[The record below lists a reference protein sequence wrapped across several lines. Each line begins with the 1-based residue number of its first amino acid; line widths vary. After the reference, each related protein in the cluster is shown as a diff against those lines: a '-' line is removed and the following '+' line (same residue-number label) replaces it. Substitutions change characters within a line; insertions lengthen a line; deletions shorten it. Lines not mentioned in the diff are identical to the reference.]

1 MFSHTEFVERFSGT
15 YCDECDPEGGRF
27 SANETRAFTPPTST
41 KMDILALYES
51 GLISVTGTGKSITEI
66 RASVI
71 SRAKVPLRVH
81 IPHGTYF
88 VSSGDWQNMVTRSEY
103 DFDLEPWATKHIS
116 VAASCI
122 NAGQAIPQSNN
133 TFKGVARVPEVL
145 SKFLQAAA
153 REDAMTIQAGVWAI
167 TDDYS
172 PDDIKRRLRWTYGG
186 RFRLDDGTA
195 IELDCPAIS
204 DDKIHRA
211 KELLDRLR
219 IPNRLHCLGARR
231 WRRDSIEI

>member
-15 YCDECDPEGGRF
+15 YCNKCDPEGGRF
-27 SANETRAFTPPTST
+27 SANETRALTPPTST

-51 GLISVTGTGKSITEI
+51 GLISVTGTGNSITEI

-71 SRAKVPLRVH
+71 SRTKVPLKVH

-116 VAASCI
+116 VGASCI
-122 NAGQAIPQSNN
+122 NAGRAIPQSNH

-153 REDAMTIQAGVWAI
+153 GEDAMTIQAGVWAI

-172 PDDIKRRLRWTYGG
+172 PDDIKRRLRKRWTSGG
-186 RFRLDDGTA
+186 ASAATSVSLDDG
-195 IELDCPAIS
+195 PAIS
-204 DDKIHRA
+204 DDNIDRA

-219 IPNRLHCLGARR
+219 IPNRLYCLGARR
-231 WRRDSIEI
+231 WRPGLLY